1 MPWDG
6 KPTDLPGLH
15 QAPGVAPGSIYV
27 AKGVEGEPQPWLP
40 EAGQRVVLQTQ
51 HGASLELIAQSAVQ
65 PRVGAEGTY
74 LNKADWERLSD
85 RTQPTL
91 RRYRRRDPL
100 RKIFSVDGL
109 ILLLP
114 TVLALATAVVG
125 VFFVWN
131 SQAQPTTTT
140 IADKAQ
146 TVLTWAAEPADRLDT
161 AAFGS
166 ADIQQTHR
174 ELARRSRQAG
184 WCLEAAQGRQAPPA
198 TIPGVTCSP
207 AARSWWK
214 DPLVGSL
221 ITGAIGILTA
231 ITGIVALRFRYGFQK
246 TP

>member
-1 MPWDG
+1 M
-6 KPTDLPGLH
+6 
-15 QAPGVAPGSIYV
+15 
-27 AKGVEGEPQPWLP
+27 AKHVEGEPTSWLP
-40 EAGQRVVLQTQ
+40 KSGQRVVLQTQ
-51 HGASLELIAQSAVQ
+51 HGESLELIARTTVQ
-65 PRVGAEGTY
+65 PPVNVEGAY
-74 LNKADWERLSD
+74 LNEADWKKLSD

-91 RRYRRRDPL
+91 RYYSGRDPL
-100 RKIFSVDGL
+100 HKIFSVAGL

-146 TVLTWAAEPADRLDT
+146 TVLAWAAEPADRLDT
-161 AAFGS
+161 AALGS

-184 WCLEAAQGRQAPPA
+184 WCLQAAQGRDAPPA

-207 AARSWWK
+207 AERDWWR
-214 DPLVGSL
+214 DPIAGSL

-231 ITGIVALRFRYGFQK
+231 ITGIAALRFRYGFQK